1 MHFPHNII
9 IQYTA
14 FRDSTKSSTVN
25 YTILYDEQKEI
36 LEKLDIRNILPI
48 EKSFSNLLLKLDV
61 NIYDIS
67 IETIILGIL
76 NNLFSK
82 NSSIDNNNI
91 LTTNN
96 TIVDDTYTTK
106 ELSLNDLM
114 FSFHQFITNKGH
126 FARDMKKISKQWEI
140 ALNKNY
146 LCFSEESIQDDDIT
160 VLQDNRIRNNNNEI
174 DLYKHFA
181 VQEYIYN
188 SIYSLET
195 QYSDNYYFIFYRV
208 GKTNTFYKFIM
219 YKGTDYNNFQ
229 RVEQKYNYIKID
241 FNEAIDRCNL
251 FEELERNTLETLTKE
266 QLEAII
272 SNFVLINGGQKRI
285 KEYISDLML
294 PVCEQYDWDMRLK
307 IATLTAN
314 KSDSSCAIK
323 CSNFCPF
330 YKNCVPINDSM
341 IETMKNRK
349 PIEAKQPNIEYTEFY
364 EAREQLK
371 KIIEKVVI

>member
-14 FRDSTKSSTVN
+14 FRDSTKSSIVN
-25 YTILYDEQKEI
+25 YSILYNEQKEI
-36 LEKLDIRNILPI
+36 LEKLDIRNSLPI
-48 EKSFSNLLLKLDV
+48 EAPFSNLLLKLDV
-61 NIYDIS
+61 NIYDVS

-82 NSSIDNNNI
+82 NSSIDNSNI
-91 LTTNN
+91 LTMNN
-96 TIVDDTYTTK
+96 TVVDDSYTAREIQLK
-106 ELSLNDLM
+106 DLI
-114 FSFHQFITNKGH
+114 FSFHQFITSKGH

-160 VLQDNRIRNNNNEI
+160 LLQDNRIHNNNDEI

-294 PVCEQYDWDMRLK
+294 PVCEQYDWDMKLK
-307 IATLTAN
+307 IATLTSN

>member
-9 IQYTA
+9 IQYTT

-25 YTILYDEQKEI
+25 YSILYNEQKEI
-36 LEKLDIRNILPI
+36 LDKLDIRNLLQI
-48 EKSFSNLLLKLDV
+48 EETDLNLLLKLDV
-61 NIYDIS
+61 NIYDVS

-82 NSSIDNNNI
+82 NSSIDNSNI
-91 LTTNN
+91 LTTDN
-96 TIVDDTYTTK
+96 TVVDDSYTVK
-106 ELSLNDLM
+106 ELSLQDLI
-114 FSFHQFITNKGH
+114 FSFHQFITSKGH

-146 LCFSEESIQDDDIT
+146 LSFSEESIQDDEIT
-160 VLQDNRIRNNNNEI
+160 LLQEHRIHNNNDEI
-174 DLYKHFA
+174 DLYKHFSI
-181 VQEYIYN
+181 QEYIYN

-195 QYSDNYYFIFYRV
+195 QYADKYYFIFYRI

-219 YKGTDYNNFQ
+219 CKGTDYNNFQ
-229 RVEQKYNYIKID
+229 RVQQNYNYIKID
-241 FNEAIDRCNL
+241 FDEAIDRCIL
-251 FEELERNTLETLTKE
+251 FYELEFEKLETLTKE
-266 QLEAII
+266 QLEAVI
-272 SNFVLINGGQKRI
+272 SNFVLINGGQKKI
-285 KEYISDLML
+285 KDYILDSEL
-294 PVCEQYDWDMRLK
+294 PVFKQYDWTLKLK
-307 IATLTAN
+307 IATLNAN
-314 KSDSSCAIK
+314 KTDSTCATK

-330 YKNCVPINDSM
+330 YENCVPINDSM

-349 PIEAKQPNIEYTEFY
+349 PIEAKQPNIEYVEFY